1 MTEGVSKGVNEDDE
15 ECYFAQ
21 AYDKNG
27 NEITLTIRNDFRF
40 ADSSVKNAI
49 MDLCAGDVME
59 IGRDGQ
65 NRVLEIKVMASAS
78 RPIDGTQNV
87 FFYMNDDD
95 ERVEAGIKA
104 EYPIFRYTQGR
115 NGYVDKIGA
124 ADILTD
130 ENGVN
135 ADTVIIAGDIAVIL
149 PLD

>member
-1 MTEGVSKGVNEDDE
+1 
-15 ECYFAQ
+15 
-21 AYDKNG
+21 
-27 NEITLTIRNDFRF
+27 
-40 ADSSVKNAI
+40 
-49 MDLCAGDVME
+49 ME

-65 NRVLEIKVMASAS
+65 TEFLKPKLWLLLQDRIA
-78 RPIDGTQNV
+78 GTQMGIIEKDFNGMLCGMKSNGDDFDNV

-115 NGYVDKIGA
+115 NGYVDKISA

>member
-1 MTEGVSKGVNEDDE
+1 MVHRIGIPGNHASCQKNNQNVIWNKSNGDDF
-15 ECYFAQ
+15 Y
-21 AYDKNG
+21 
-27 NEITLTIRNDFRF
+27 
-40 ADSSVKNAI
+40 
-49 MDLCAGDVME
+49 
-59 IGRDGQ
+59 
-65 NRVLEIKVMASAS
+65 
-78 RPIDGTQNV
+78 NV